1 MNKNQ
6 FQKERKKNHFFS
18 VFEIIIDLICY
29 HRSNGIFIQFAISN
43 GIEQRLSPQRQ
54 FIPFELEKTTDKYHA
69 WKG

>member
-6 FQKERKKNHFFS
+6 FSKREKEEPFFS